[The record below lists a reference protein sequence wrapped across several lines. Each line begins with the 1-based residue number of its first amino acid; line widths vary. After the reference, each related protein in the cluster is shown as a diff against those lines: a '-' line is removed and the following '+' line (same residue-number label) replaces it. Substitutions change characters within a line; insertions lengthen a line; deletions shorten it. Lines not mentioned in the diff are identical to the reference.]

1 MPRVRC
7 VILFQYLLHLN
18 NGHQMYFTAS
28 NAESWT
34 PVIGA
39 MDLGDL
45 YYRAVDIVQDNADQQ
60 WVKDLMK
67 FWKE

>member
-1 MPRVRC
+1 
-7 VILFQYLLHLN
+7 
-18 NGHQMYFTAS
+18 MYFTAS
-28 NAESWT
+28 NAELWT
-34 PVIGA
+34 PVIRA

-45 YYRAVDIVQDNADQQ
+45 YYRAVDIIQDNTDQQ